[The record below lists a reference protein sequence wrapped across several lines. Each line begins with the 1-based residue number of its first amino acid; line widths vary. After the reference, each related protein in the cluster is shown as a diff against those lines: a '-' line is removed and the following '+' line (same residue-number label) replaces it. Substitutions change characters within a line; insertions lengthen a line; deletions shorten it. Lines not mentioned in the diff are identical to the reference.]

1 MCFSETNDV
10 TLPVFDIPE
19 ERVTVL
25 LVMTKAE
32 LCSHIQ
38 SFKLNRIH
46 IKVPFSDSIVNLIA
60 AESGQRSSAQFLVIA
75 YLA

>member
-1 MCFSETNDV
+1 MGLFFSDCV
-10 TLPVFDIPE
+10 SVKA
-19 ERVTVL
+19 TVLRSCSFRL

-38 SFKLNRIH
+38 SFTLNRIH

-60 AESGQRSSAQFLVIA
+60 LLQQQNQGKEVVHCCL
-75 YLA
+75 